1 MDSLLTVEAAQA
13 LAVAAARPLGAERV
27 GLREALGRVLAEA
40 VTAPDDVPPH
50 RNSAM
55 DGFAVR
61 SIDVGDASDVSA
73 PVELRIVG
81 EVAAGHAAARAIG
94 AGEALRI
101 MTGAPLPDGADAVV
115 MVERTEAAGDRVRIL
130 EAARAGQHVR
140 EPGEDVRR
148 GDVVVPAGATLG
160 PAELGVLASARR
172 AQVAVTRRPVVAL
185 LSTGDELRDVDQP
198 LDARAGKIAD
208 TNSYALEA
216 LVREA
221 GGVARVSP
229 IVRDD
234 RALLRAAIEDAR
246 AADLIVSTG
255 GVSVGE
261 HDHVKAVLAE
271 LGATLDAWRV
281 NMKPGKPVALA
292 RLGAT
297 PYFGLPGNPV
307 SAMVSFLLFVR
318 PAIRTALGCARP
330 FDLPTVAA
338 RLAQP
343 LRTRGDRRSYLRAHL
358 RSDGAGALTV
368 EVAARQGSHVLSS
381 MVGANALVAVEPGAH
396 ELAAGVMVR
405 AIVIAAIG

>member
-1 MDSLLTVEAAQA
+1 VGDELLTVEAAQA
-13 LAVAAARPLGAERV
+13 LAVAVARRLGAERV
-27 GLREALGRVLAEA
+27 AVREALGRVLAED
-40 VTAPDDVPPH
+40 VIAPDDVPPH

-61 SIDVGDASDVSA
+61 AADVGAA
-73 PVELRIVG
+73 PVELRVVG
-81 EVAAGHAAARAIG
+81 EIAAGHPAARALG
-94 AGEALRI
+94 AGEAMRI

-115 MVERTEAAGDRVRIL
+115 MVERTEAAAAARDRVRVL
-130 EAARAGQHVR
+130 EAARAGQHLR
-140 EPGEDVRR
+140 EAGEDVRR
-148 GDVVVPAGATLG
+148 GDAVVRAGATLG
-160 PAELGVLASARR
+160 AAELGVIASARR
-172 AQVAVTRRPVVAL
+172 AHVAVARRPIVAL

-198 LDARAGKIAD
+198 LDAGAIAD
-208 TNSYALEA
+208 TNSYALAA

-221 GGVARVSP
+221 GGVPRVSP

-234 RALLRAAIEDAR
+234 PALLRAAIEDAR
-246 AADLIVSTG
+246 AADFVVSTG

-318 PAIRTALGCARP
+318 PSLRAALGCARP

-338 RLAQP
+338 RLAAP
-343 LRTRGDRRSYLRAHL
+343 LRARGDRVSFLRA
-358 RSDGAGALTV
+358 RVAADDSGALTADV
-368 EVAARQGSHVLSS
+368 FARQGSHVLTS
-381 MVGANALVAVEPGAH
+381 MIGANALVVLAPGTY
-396 ELAAGVMVR
+396 ELAAGSSVR
-405 AIVIAAIG
+405 ALLIGPL

>member
-1 MDSLLTVEAAQA
+1 VGDLLTVEAAQA
-13 LAVAAARPLGAERV
+13 LAVAAVRPLGAERV
-27 GLREALGRVLAEA
+27 GLREALGRVLAES

-61 SIDVGDASDVSA
+61 AADVATP
-73 PVELRIVG
+73 PVELRVVG
-81 EVAAGHAAARAIG
+81 EVAAGHVAARAVG

-115 MVERTEAAGDRVRIL
+115 MVERTETRGGLVRIL
-130 EAARAGQHVR
+130 EAASPGQHVR

-148 GDVVVPAGATLG
+148 GDVVVTRGTTLG
-160 PAELGVLASARR
+160 AAELGVIASARR
-172 AQVAVTRRPVVAL
+172 AQLAVVRRPLVAL
-185 LSTGDELRDVDQP
+185 LSTGDELRDHDQP
-198 LDARAGKIAD
+198 LGGGAIAD
-208 TNSYALEA
+208 TNSYALAA
-216 LVREA
+216 LIAEA
-221 GGVARVSP
+221 GGLARVSP

-234 RALLRAAIEDAR
+234 PALLRAAIEDAR

-281 NMKPGKPVALA
+281 DMKPGKPVALA

-318 PAIRTALGCARP
+318 PALRTALGCARP

-338 RLAQP
+338 RLSAP
-343 LRTRGDRRSYLRAHL
+343 LRSRGDRRSYLRARLH
-358 RSDGAGALTV
+358 SDDAGALTI
-368 EVAARQGSHVLSS
+368 EVARRQGSHILSS
-381 MVGANALVAVEPGAH
+381 MVAANALVVVDPGPH
-396 ELAAGVMVR
+396 ELAAGAMVR
-405 AIVIAAIG
+405 AIVIGAIG